1 MPTPHRLSRKL
12 NEMLGPEA
20 ADAMVDWMNQ
30 ADGNIA
36 DLRRDMSEFR
46 QEVRADFAELRQEVH
61 AEFARF
67 REEMTTGLSSVREEM
82 TTGLGSVREEM
93 TTGLGSVRE
102 EMRVGFARIDAKF
115 SAADTAAAQ
124 RHADFLKWTVGFWL
138 VSLATLIGSIAAF
151 ARILA

>member
-12 NEMLGPEA
+12 NEILGPEA

-36 DLRRDMSEFR
+36 DLRRDMAEFR

-61 AEFARF
+61 AEFAR
-67 REEMTTGLSSVREEM
+67 
-82 TTGLGSVREEM
+82 
-93 TTGLGSVRE
+93 VRE
-102 EMRVGFARIDAKF
+102 EMRVGFAQIDSKF
-115 SAADTAAAQ
+115 SAMDAAAAQ
-124 RHADFLKWTVGFWL
+124 RHADFMKWTVGFWL